1 MISYLH
7 FILIGLAST
16 LVFSIY
22 FYPKRRERIEST
34 CVEES
39 KLKTFMDEFITNLL
53 ITVPIYMVT
62 FIVFTI
68 TDLF

>member
-1 MISYLH
+1 MISYIH
-7 FILIGLAST
+7 FILIGLAAT

-34 CVEES
+34 CGEES
-39 KLKTFMDEFITNLL
+39 KFKTFMDEFITNLL

-68 TDLF
+68 V